1 MGRWLPAVLGV
12 VLLLS
17 ACGTGT
23 THALPPAMFPD
34 VPPVDCGVFPSPGG
48 QRDVVSPSMPA
59 GTAACDEAQK
69 VLSSYYR
76 DAPRLAQ
83 GTARRL
89 VVNGWTCESDT
100 DEHNL
105 SQVGCDKNGLAFL
118 TQPIRA

>member
-12 VLLLS
+12 LLLLS
-17 ACGTGT
+17 ACGAGT

-34 VPPVDCGVFPSPGG
+34 NPPVDCGVFLSPGG
-48 QRDVVSPSMPA
+48 KRDLVSPSMPA

-76 DAPRLAQ
+76 DAPHLAQ

-100 DEHNL
+100 DERNL